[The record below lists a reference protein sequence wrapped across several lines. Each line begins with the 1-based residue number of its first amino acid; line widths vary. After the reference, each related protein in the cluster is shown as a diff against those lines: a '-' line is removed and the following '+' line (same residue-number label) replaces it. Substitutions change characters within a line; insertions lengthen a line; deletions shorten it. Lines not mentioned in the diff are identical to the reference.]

1 MVVLNRFSICS
12 QNLTVLKLE
21 QPASPTCG
29 CHSGSNSRRKFGRI
43 VPRIEVFAIVGPF
56 VRLRREESGKV
67 HRLRK
72 EKAMSPNTNPDPSF
86 VVRARRAGRCAVAEE
101 RDAAFP
107 PQHRMAIEHP
117 QRWRFV
123 FSRVFDGGGA
133 SFIPSSKTHPAA
145 RKKDHHNDDDDSDHN
160 DDEENESEE
169 MKGCEGKAGFILK
182 ILVLISK
189 WLPYLL
195 FYFLERSAFRVVS
208 PFPSRPGE
216 QSSRSSLNSSCESW

>member
-1 MVVLNRFSICS
+1 MVVLKRFSICS

-107 PQHRMAIEHP
+107 PKPNSDR
-117 QRWRFV
+117 V
-123 FSRVFDGGGA
+123 FSSVFDGGA
-133 SFIPSSKTHPAA
+133 FRSSRPRKLTQPRGKRITTTTTTTATTTTTRKMKA
-145 RKKDHHNDDDDSDHN
+145 RK
-160 DDEENESEE
+160 
-169 MKGCEGKAGFILK
+169 
-182 ILVLISK
+182 
-189 WLPYLL
+189 
-195 FYFLERSAFRVVS
+195 
-208 PFPSRPGE
+208 
-216 QSSRSSLNSSCESW
+216 